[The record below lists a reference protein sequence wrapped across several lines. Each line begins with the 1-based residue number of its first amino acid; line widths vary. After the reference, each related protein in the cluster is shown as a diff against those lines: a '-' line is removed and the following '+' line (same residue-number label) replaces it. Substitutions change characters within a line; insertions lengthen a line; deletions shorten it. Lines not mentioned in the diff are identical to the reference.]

1 MFSYLLLG
9 QHSSYGVTPCV
20 FFVSIC
26 DIILGVQAATKPPW
40 HIFAP
45 RTNGCLHVIKATPEQ
60 PGVQGCLAAWIFK
73 NYEPSPSSQL
83 FNFCSAVLSPIVFLK
98 AWSKGQHRTPKNAF
112 EAAKTMDNPC
122 PSLPYFTGHWL
133 LIFLIGV
140 GGGRQ
145 LKSCDTFLGWFSIQP
160 LLQAPRLHW
169 IHLNSRYKTR
179 EESELKCQGSTSSDS
194 STKGFS
200 KFFER

>member
-1 MFSYLLLG
+1 MAHICPKNEWL
-9 QHSSYGVTPCV
+9 SSCYQSDAGATWCPRVLSCMDFQKLWAITLITTFQ
-20 FFVSIC
+20 FF
-26 DIILGVQAATKPPW
+26 
-40 HIFAP
+40 
-45 RTNGCLHVIKATPEQ
+45 
-60 PGVQGCLAAWIFK
+60 
-73 NYEPSPSSQL
+73 
-83 FNFCSAVLSPIVFLK
+83 SAVLSPIVFLK